1 MTIPFSSSLEHSEH
15 LRKSRA
21 WKFHNKKMGEK
32 MITPAQ
38 KRAKETEQKKGIRKE
53 KRNLISLSLLQ
64 RMPMNGHFNPL
75 STLVLERR
83 KYGLPTALGIVR
95 PPQK

>member
-15 LRKSRA
+15 LRKSKA
-21 WKFHNKKMGEK
+21 WKFHNKKMV
-32 MITPAQ
+32 TPAQ

-64 RMPMNGHFNPL
+64 RVPMNGYFNPL
-75 STLVLERR
+75 PTLVLERT
-83 KYGLPTALGIVR
+83 KYGLLTALGIVR
-95 PPQK
+95 PQQK